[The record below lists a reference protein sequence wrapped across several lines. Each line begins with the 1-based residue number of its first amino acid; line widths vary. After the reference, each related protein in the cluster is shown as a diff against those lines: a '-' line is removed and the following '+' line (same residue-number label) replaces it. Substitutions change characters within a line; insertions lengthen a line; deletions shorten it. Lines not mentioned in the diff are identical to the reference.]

1 MDAAMNNQEILAMI
15 RQEIAANNAAQ
26 EQARSFSNGTTNF
39 GLPQWEPND
48 KPTFLVDMNSAYRT
62 IDTQMQ
68 ANKNDADSAI
78 TAAESANTLS
88 NQALT
93 ASRENA
99 QNIVTLTN
107 NLSTTNT
114 QLTTLTN
121 NLSTINTQ
129 LSTLTDSF
137 SGGAFNGTKGEIPNV
152 TISNSITHYQKFP
165 NALLLSYTTNLS
177 ATSGTTIPANSLVC
191 SWPIP
196 ITLTKSNN
204 KVNLAAFSNENTPQL
219 ILIKVNI
226 SENNVSLYIAQSV
239 AFPPNSTTM
248 KLIVNTLIG

>member
-26 EQARSFSNGTTNF
+26 AQARSFSQGTTNF

-48 KPTFLVDMNSAYRT
+48 KPTFLVDMNGAYRT

-68 ANKNDADSAI
+68 ANKNDANSAI

-107 NLSTTNT
+107 NLTNANNT
-114 QLTTLTN
+114 IEQLGKIYQSNAFTVGDNSLNISKADMTIWQMYSSYFIPIPFKYHIVVSGLTAGTPLPNDLLLGTFTFPTTTLTAGRGTN
-121 NLSTINTQ
+121 YRGSISYQGSPTPPVQVDQMFVSRFTIIFT
-129 LSTLTDSF
+129 
-137 SGGAFNGTKGEIPNV
+137 
-152 TISNSITHYQKFP
+152 
-165 NALLLSYTTNLS
+165 
-177 ATSGTTIPANSLVC
+177 
-191 SWPIP
+191 
-196 ITLTKSNN
+196 
-204 KVNLAAFSNENTPQL
+204 
-219 ILIKVNI
+219 
-226 SENNVSLYIAQSV
+226 
-239 AFPPNSTTM
+239 NSTAKISLQRGFTPHSDRCII
-248 KLIVNTLIG
+248 LC

>member
-26 EQARSFSNGTTNF
+26 AQARSFSHGTTNF

-48 KPTFLVDMNSAYRT
+48 KPTFLVDMNGAYRT

-68 ANKNDADSAI
+68 ANKNDANSAI

-107 NLSTTNT
+107 NLTETNNKIAAHPSMAWFSKFTAQNNHSVADAQCMVAYNVAEHMPWPIRLQLLCATLPTTALSEDQAVGQFTFPVDIGEGSSRYFRFLIGYYGRENPT
-114 QLTTLTN
+114 EIGSVWWEMFKIVTTGNTLTFYLKSGFAAKATHGVI
-121 NLSTINTQ
+121 LS
-129 LSTLTDSF
+129 L
-137 SGGAFNGTKGEIPNV
+137 
-152 TISNSITHYQKFP
+152 
-165 NALLLSYTTNLS
+165 
-177 ATSGTTIPANSLVC
+177 
-191 SWPIP
+191 
-196 ITLTKSNN
+196 
-204 KVNLAAFSNENTPQL
+204 
-219 ILIKVNI
+219 
-226 SENNVSLYIAQSV
+226 
-239 AFPPNSTTM
+239 
-248 KLIVNTLIG
+248 

>member
-26 EQARSFSNGTTNF
+26 EQARSFSNGTPNF

-48 KPTFLVDMNSAYRT
+48 KPTFLVDMNGAYRT

-68 ANKNDADSAI
+68 ANKNDANSAI

-107 NLSTTNT
+107 NLTVTNNAIKALPSLVWNSSFTALNNHNITEAQCMLSYNMPSHMAWPIRLQLVCYTLPTTALSEDQAIGQFTFPVNIGT
-114 QLTTLTN
+114 GTGTPCRFLVSFFGAPNPTESQSVWLHQFKIVTSDNTLTFY
-121 NLSTINTQ
+121 LK
-129 LSTLTDSF
+129 
-137 SGGAFNGTKGEIPNV
+137 SGFTAKTAEAII
-152 TISNSITHYQKFP
+152 ISI
-165 NALLLSYTTNLS
+165 
-177 ATSGTTIPANSLVC
+177 
-191 SWPIP
+191 
-196 ITLTKSNN
+196 
-204 KVNLAAFSNENTPQL
+204 
-219 ILIKVNI
+219 
-226 SENNVSLYIAQSV
+226 
-239 AFPPNSTTM
+239 
-248 KLIVNTLIG
+248 

>member
-48 KPTFLVDMNSAYRT
+48 KPTFLVDMNGAYRT

-68 ANKNDADSAI
+68 ANKNDANSAI

-107 NLSTTNT
+107 NLTETNNEIASLPSLVWNSKFT
-114 QLTTLTN
+114 AQNNHMVSEAQCMVSYNIAAYMAWPIRLQLVCTTLPTTAISEDQALGQFTFPVN
-121 NLSTINTQ
+121 IGTGTGTHFRFLIGYYGQGNPTETGSAWIEQFKIVTAGN
-129 LSTLTDSF
+129 TLTF
-137 SGGAFNGTKGEIPNV
+137 YLKSGFAAKAASAVI
-152 TISNSITHYQKFP
+152 
-165 NALLLSYTTNLS
+165 LSL
-177 ATSGTTIPANSLVC
+177 
-191 SWPIP
+191 
-196 ITLTKSNN
+196 
-204 KVNLAAFSNENTPQL
+204 
-219 ILIKVNI
+219 
-226 SENNVSLYIAQSV
+226 
-239 AFPPNSTTM
+239 
-248 KLIVNTLIG
+248 

>member
-26 EQARSFSNGTTNF
+26 AQARSFSQGTTNF

-48 KPTFLVDMNSAYRT
+48 KPTFLVDMNGAYRT

-68 ANKNDADSAI
+68 ANKNDANSAI

-107 NLSTTNT
+107 NLTNT
-114 QLTTLTN
+114 NNKIAALPSLAWNSKFTAQNNHTVSEAQCMVSYNIAAYMPWPIRLQLVCGTLPTTAISGDQALGQFTFPVNIGTGTGERFRFLIGYYGQGNPTEIGSAWVEQFKIVATGNTLTFYLKSGFAAKASHGVI
-121 NLSTINTQ
+121 LSI
-129 LSTLTDSF
+129 
-137 SGGAFNGTKGEIPNV
+137 
-152 TISNSITHYQKFP
+152 
-165 NALLLSYTTNLS
+165 
-177 ATSGTTIPANSLVC
+177 
-191 SWPIP
+191 
-196 ITLTKSNN
+196 
-204 KVNLAAFSNENTPQL
+204 
-219 ILIKVNI
+219 
-226 SENNVSLYIAQSV
+226 
-239 AFPPNSTTM
+239 
-248 KLIVNTLIG
+248 

>member
-48 KPTFLVDMNSAYRT
+48 KPTFLVDMNGAYRT

-68 ANKNDADSAI
+68 ANKNDANSAI

-88 NQALT
+88 NQALS

-107 NLSTTNT
+107 GLTNT
-114 QLTTLTN
+114 NKKIEQLPSLVWENGFTSLNNNRISEAHCMLVYNTPNHMPQPILLQIVCTTLPTTA
-121 NLSTINTQ
+121 LSEDLALGTFTFPVNIGT
-129 LSTLTDSF
+129 
-137 SGGAFNGTKGEIPNV
+137 GAGTHFRFIISYYGTGNPTEQNSVWMEQFAISVNGNSL
-152 TISNSITHYQKFP
+152 TISLKRGFVAKTNSAIIK
-165 NALLLSYTTNLS
+165 
-177 ATSGTTIPANSLVC
+177 SL
-191 SWPIP
+191 
-196 ITLTKSNN
+196 
-204 KVNLAAFSNENTPQL
+204 
-219 ILIKVNI
+219 
-226 SENNVSLYIAQSV
+226 
-239 AFPPNSTTM
+239 
-248 KLIVNTLIG
+248 

>member
-88 NQALT
+88 NQALS

-114 QLTTLTN
+114 QL
-121 NLSTINTQ
+121 
-129 LSTLTDSF
+129 STLTDSF
-137 SGGAFNGTKGEIPNV
+137 LGGGFSGTKGEIPNV
-152 TISNSITHYQKFP
+152 TISNNVTHYQKFT
-165 NALLLSYTTNLS
+165 NALLLSYTTNLT

-196 ITLTKSNN
+196 ITLTKSNV
-204 KVNLAAFSNENTPQL
+204 KFNLATFSDNVPQL
-219 ILIKVNI
+219 ILTKVNI
-226 SENNVSLYIAQSV
+226 SENDVSLYIAQSV
-239 AFPPNSTTM
+239 TFPPNSTTM
-248 KLIVNTLIG
+248 KLIVNMLVG

>member
-26 EQARSFSNGTTNF
+26 AQARSFSQGTTNF

-48 KPTFLVDMNSAYRT
+48 KPTFLVDMNGAYRT

-68 ANKNDADSAI
+68 ANKNDANSAI

-107 NLSTTNT
+107 NLTNT
-114 QLTTLTN
+114 NNTIEKLGKIYESTAFTAEDNSLNISQAHMTIYQLYSSYIIPIPFKWQLLVTGLTADTPFPNDLLLGTFTFPTTTLNAGASNFYRGTISYQGSPTPPVQVN
-121 NLSTINTQ
+121 QMFINT
-129 LSTLTDSF
+129 F
-137 SGGAFNGTKGEIPNV
+137 
-152 TISNSITHYQKFP
+152 TISFT
-165 NALLLSYTTNLS
+165 
-177 ATSGTTIPANSLVC
+177 
-191 SWPIP
+191 
-196 ITLTKSNN
+196 
-204 KVNLAAFSNENTPQL
+204 
-219 ILIKVNI
+219 
-226 SENNVSLYIAQSV
+226 
-239 AFPPNSTTM
+239 NSTAKISLQRGFTPRSDRCII
-248 KLIVNTLIG
+248 LY

>member
-48 KPTFLVDMNSAYRT
+48 KPTFLVDMNGAYRT

-68 ANKNDADSAI
+68 ANKNDANSAI

-88 NQALT
+88 NLALT

-107 NLSTTNT
+107 NLTETNNKIT
-114 QLTTLTN
+114 ALPSLVWNSNFTAQNNHAVSDAHCMVSYNMGAHIAWPIRLQMFCTTLPTTRISEDQALGQFTFPVN
-121 NLSTINTQ
+121 IGAGAGAHFKFIIAYYGQGNPTETGSVWLEQFKIITTGK
-129 LSTLTDSF
+129 TLTF
-137 SGGAFNGTKGEIPNV
+137 YLKSGFAAKSESAIIL
-152 TISNSITHYQKFP
+152 TI
-165 NALLLSYTTNLS
+165 
-177 ATSGTTIPANSLVC
+177 
-191 SWPIP
+191 
-196 ITLTKSNN
+196 
-204 KVNLAAFSNENTPQL
+204 
-219 ILIKVNI
+219 
-226 SENNVSLYIAQSV
+226 
-239 AFPPNSTTM
+239 
-248 KLIVNTLIG
+248 